1 MLHLRRGL
9 RDSRLRGCPLSLPSA
24 RENHPPKGITKTEGT
39 ERAGCETVAI
49 EKGVL
54 GAWLLGAWCLL
65 SSSKGGVRKILI
77 MTVLDYWVSPV
88 EWVPVQYSVST
99 E

>member
-24 RENHPPKGITKTEGT
+24 RENHPPKGHNQDRLDGARGVRNRCDCK
-39 ERAGCETVAI
+39 ERAGCLV
-49 EKGVL
+49 
-54 GAWLLGAWCLL
+54 AWCLVL
-65 SSSKGGVRKILI
+65 AFEFKGGVRKILI